1 MKAMN
6 NTKLSLIFAT
16 VGLVISCINLVTS
29 EFQGTSIV
37 LFCSLIAIW
46 ICSLEEYKKSNKD
59 KTE

>member
-1 MKAMN
+1 MKEMN
-6 NTKLSLIFAT
+6 NTKLSLVFAT

-46 ICSLEEYKKSNKD
+46 ICS
-59 KTE
+59 